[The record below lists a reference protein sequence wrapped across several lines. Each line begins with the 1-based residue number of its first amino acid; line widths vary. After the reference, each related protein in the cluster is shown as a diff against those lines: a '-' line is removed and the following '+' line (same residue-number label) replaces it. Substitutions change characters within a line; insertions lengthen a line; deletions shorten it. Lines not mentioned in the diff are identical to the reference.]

1 MFFVKLL
8 ASFLLSIEVREQA
21 QTMWIAMGEGG
32 SCNVHFTNK
41 AYLVKLF
48 TKGEGGGHKSPKNCP
63 HGLCM
68 PPILNGGRVKIMHNV
83 VLHHVFCVCDN
94 IYPAY

>member
-1 MFFVKLL
+1 MTTRLTHGQIFFHLCCTRYMFFVKLL

-48 TKGEGGGHKSPKNCP
+48 TKGEAEGHYAMKPSVILKQKNPKF
-63 HGLCM
+63 
-68 PPILNGGRVKIMHNV
+68 LN
-83 VLHHVFCVCDN
+83 L
-94 IYPAY
+94 PS

>member
-68 PPILNGGRVKIMHNV
+68 PPNTDLPANNIKIL
-83 VLHHVFCVCDN
+83 
-94 IYPAY
+94 

>member
-8 ASFLLSIEVREQA
+8 ASFLLSLEVREQA

-48 TKGEGGGHKSPKNCP
+48 TKGEGGGHKSPKKLSTWFVHAPYPKWGGGENNASCF
-63 HGLCM
+63 LCM
-68 PPILNGGRVKIMHNV
+68 
-83 VLHHVFCVCDN
+83 
-94 IYPAY
+94 